1 MRWRRLVGSPW
12 WWCYLACSGSIPA
25 RATASEAGLHHVDR
39 KVGSGMSVIEIA
51 AFIIS
56 IALMI
61 FLFYAMLRPEK
72 L

>member
-1 MRWRRLVGSPW
+1 M
-12 WWCYLACSGSIPA
+12 SI
-25 RATASEAGLHHVDR
+25 TD
-39 KVGSGMSVIEIA
+39 IA

-56 IALMI
+56 IGLMI

>member
-1 MRWRRLVGSPW
+1 M
-12 WWCYLACSGSIPA
+12 SI
-25 RATASEAGLHHVDR
+25 
-39 KVGSGMSVIEIA
+39 IEVA

>member
-1 MRWRRLVGSPW
+1 
-12 WWCYLACSGSIPA
+12 
-25 RATASEAGLHHVDR
+25 
-39 KVGSGMSVIEIA
+39 MSVIEIA